1 MIPVGRAYV
10 SLKNLTAALS
20 ETMNKPIKVRR
31 LCLVLGDQLNRDS
44 ALFDDFDSAQ
54 DLLWMAEV
62 WEESTHV
69 PSNKQRS
76 VMFIAAMRHFAQSL
90 RNDALPLHYYSLDE
104 LCHSDFP
111 AALSATLQLYRPAQ
125 LRLVLPG
132 DYRVLQSLR
141 RFCAEHSVSLELL
154 ADNHFI
160 ANPGEFTAW
169 QKGKKQWRMEYW
181 YRQLRKRTGI
191 LMRGDQPE
199 GGEWNY
205 DKDNRGTFSAQ
216 GPGILD
222 AVLLFN
228 PDEITLG
235 AIATV
240 ERLFPANPGNLLSF
254 GWPVT
259 RAQALQ
265 LLDFFIEKNLPLFG
279 EYQDAM
285 WMNEPWLYHS
295 RLSAALNLKLL
306 SPREVI
312 DAAERVY
319 QNGAVPLNAVEGF
332 IRQIL
337 GWREYVRGLYWSLMP
352 EWQTMNALDAQQNLP
367 DFYWTG
373 EVDMNCL
380 AQSIKQVLDH
390 GYGHHIQRLMVTGLF
405 AQLWQTQPQQI
416 HAWYLAMY
424 VDAVEWV
431 ELPNVLG
438 MSQYADGGI
447 MASKPYIATGR
458 YIAKMSNYCDG
469 CVYKPDVA
477 ETENAC
483 PFTTLYWDFLAKHR
497 AQFERHPRLALQ
509 VKHLS
514 AQSEE
519 KRRAIAKRAQWVR
532 AHYPAGA
539 YSTT

>member
-1 MIPVGRAYV
+1 MTTAVKKRAA
-10 SLKNLTAALS
+10 KAAVPRKS
-20 ETMNKPIKVRR
+20 IRR
-31 LCLVLGDQLNRDS
+31 LCVILGDQLNRDS
-44 ALFDDFDSAQ
+44 ALFDDFDPAQ

-62 WEESTHV
+62 LEESTHV
-69 PSNKQRS
+69 PSHKQRS
-76 VMFIAAMRHFAQSL
+76 VMFIAAMRHFAESL
-90 RNDALPLHYYSLDE
+90 RREHLPVHYDSLDDA
-104 LCHSDFP
+104 CPRDFFT
-111 AALSATLQLYRPAQ
+111 ALGVTLQQYQPEQ

-132 DYRVLQSLR
+132 DYRVLQNIKLL
-141 RFCAEHSVSLELL
+141 CAESVLPLELL
-154 ADNHFI
+154 ADRHFI

-205 DKDNRGTFSAQ
+205 DKENRGSFSAQ
-216 GPGILD
+216 GPGMLD
-222 AVLLFN
+222 AALLFT
-228 PDEITLG
+228 PDAITQS
-235 AIATV
+235 AIASV
-240 ERLFPANPGNLLSF
+240 ERLFANHPGQLLQF
-254 GWPVT
+254 GWPVE

-265 LLDFFIEKNLPLFG
+265 LLDFFIEKQLPLFG

-285 WMNEPWLYHS
+285 WTNEPWLYHS

-306 SPREVI
+306 APMEVI
-312 DAAERVY
+312 RAAERAYHEGHVS
-319 QNGAVPLNAVEGF
+319 LNAVEGF

-352 EWQTMNALDAQQNLP
+352 EWQTMNALDAQQHLP

-373 EVDMNCL
+373 DVDMNCL
-380 AQSIKQVLDH
+380 AQSIKQVLEH

-405 AQLWQTQPQQI
+405 AQLWQTQPSQI

-438 MSQYADGGI
+438 MSQHADGGV

-469 CVYKPDVA
+469 CCYKPDEA
-477 ETENAC
+477 ETDRAC
-483 PFTTLYWDFLAKHR
+483 PFTTLYWEFLATHR
-497 AQFERHPRLALQ
+497 ARFERHPRLALQ
-509 VKHLS
+509 VKHVDGH
-514 AQSEE
+514 SEE
-519 KRRAIAKRAQWVR
+519 KRRAIAARAQWVR
-532 AHYPAGA
+532 AHYSASP
-539 YSTT
+539 YQP

>member
-1 MIPVGRAYV
+1 MTKPAT
-10 SLKNLTAALS
+10 KTA
-20 ETMNKPIKVRR
+20 PISDKSPANIRR
-31 LCLVLGDQLNRDS
+31 LCVILGDQLNRGS
-44 ALFDDFDSAQ
+44 ALFDDFDPAQ

-62 WEESTHV
+62 QGESTHV

-76 VMFIAAMRHFAQSL
+76 VMFIAAMRHFAQRL
-90 RNDALPLHYYSLDE
+90 RDEKLPLHYSSLDNV
-104 LCHSDFP
+104 CYRDFP
-111 AALSATLQLYRPAQ
+111 AALAATLVQFRPAQ
-125 LRLVLPG
+125 VRVVLPG
-132 DYRVLQSLR
+132 DYRVLQTFKG
-141 RFCAEHSVSLELL
+141 FCAEHNLPLELL

-160 ANPGEFTAW
+160 AKPGEFTAW

-205 DKDNRGTFSAQ
+205 DKNNRGTFSAK
-216 GPGILD
+216 GPGLLD
-222 AVLLFN
+222 AALVF
-228 PDEITLG
+228 PVDAVTQS
-235 AIATV
+235 AIATI
-240 ERLFPANPGNLLSF
+240 ERLFPDNPGNLLGF
-254 GWPVT
+254 GWPVN
-259 RAQALQ
+259 RSQALQ
-265 LLDFFIEKNLPLFG
+265 LLEFFIEKNLPLFG

-285 WMNEPWLYHS
+285 WTNEPWLYHS
-295 RLSAALNLKLL
+295 RIAAALNLKLL
-306 SPREVI
+306 SPLEVI
-312 DAAERVY
+312 TAAERAY
-319 QNGAVPLNAVEGF
+319 QNGAAPLNAVEGF

-352 EWQTMNALDAQQNLP
+352 EWKTMNALDAQHNLP

-373 EVDMNCL
+373 AVDMNCL

-405 AQLWQTQPQQI
+405 AQLWQVQPQQI

-469 CVYKPDVA
+469 CVYQPDAA

-483 PFTTLYWDFLAKHR
+483 PFTTLYWEFLAKHR
-497 AQFERHPRLALQ
+497 EKFVKHPRLALQ
-509 VKHLS
+509 VKHLD
-514 AQSEE
+514 AQSDE
-519 KRRAIAKRAQWVR
+519 KRRAIAKRAEWVR
-532 AHYPAGA
+532 AYYPANV
-539 YSTT
+539 YSIT

>member
-1 MIPVGRAYV
+1 M
-10 SLKNLTAALS
+10 
-20 ETMNKPIKVRR
+20 TMPAKSAVTSTRSPAKIRR
-31 LCLVLGDQLNRDS
+31 LCVILGDQLNRDS
-44 ALFDDFDSAQ
+44 ALFDDFDSTQ

-62 WEESTHV
+62 QEESTHV

-76 VMFIAAMRHFAQSL
+76 VMFLAAMRHFAQQL
-90 RNDALPLHYYSLDE
+90 RDEKLPLHYSSLDE
-104 LCHSDFP
+104 VCLRNFS
-111 AALSATLQLYRPAQ
+111 AALAASLQQYQPLQ
-125 LRLVLPG
+125 VRLVLPG
-132 DYRVLQSLR
+132 DYRVLQSLKR
-141 RFCAEHSVSLELL
+141 CCAEHDIPLELL
-154 ADNHFI
+154 GDNHFI
-160 ANPGEFTAW
+160 AKPGEFTAW

-205 DKDNRGTFSAQ
+205 DKDNRGTFSAK
-216 GPGILD
+216 GPGMLE
-222 AVLLFN
+222 AALLFP
-228 PDEITLG
+228 PDSLTQG
-235 AIATV
+235 AIDTV
-240 ERLFPANPGNLLSF
+240 ERLFPENPGNLLGF
-254 GWPVT
+254 GWPVN

-265 LLDFFIEKNLPLFG
+265 LLDFFIAKHLPLFG

-285 WMNEPWLYHS
+285 WVNEPWLYHS

-312 DAAERVY
+312 AAAEKAY
-319 QNGAVPLNAVEGF
+319 QQGEAPLNAVEGF

-352 EWQTMNALDAQQNLP
+352 EWLSMNALDAGHNLP

-373 EVDMNCL
+373 EVDMHCL

-405 AQLWQTQPQQI
+405 AQLWQTQPSQI

-424 VDAVEWV
+424 VDAIEWV

-458 YIAKMSNYCDG
+458 YIAKMSNYCDH
-469 CVYKPDVA
+469 CCYKPDEA

-483 PFTTLYWDFLAKHR
+483 PFTTLYWAFLRKHR
-497 AQFERHPRLALQ
+497 ALFQKHPRLALQ
-509 VKHLS
+509 VKHLD
-514 AQSEE
+514 AQSDA
-519 KRRAIAKRAQWVR
+519 KRQAIAEREQWVR
-532 AHYPAGA
+532 ARYPANI